1 MTEVFAQAEVP
12 EVIGVDSFIARGGAE
27 VLFSYVLV
35 ADNTFQAKRIDAVGN
50 FKIDGVFRTARQIFV
65 AFGVFGVEVVIA
77 GTDIKVVGQLC
88 RQLKL
93 DPSQAGF
100 VYVAGLIDAELP
112 TRAGI
117 TDPFVGDQ
125 IFDVIM
131 KVKTLA
137 VMWSLKYSTPAS

>member
-1 MTEVFAQAEVP
+1 M
-12 EVIGVDSFIARGGAE
+12 
-27 VLFSYVLV
+27 
-35 ADNTFQAKRIDAVGN
+35 
-50 FKIDGVFRTARQIFV
+50 FRTARQIFV

-131 KVKTLA
+131 KVKNLGGYVVTEIFNTRFVA
-137 VMWSLKYSTPAS
+137 VRFFRFDVRLQ